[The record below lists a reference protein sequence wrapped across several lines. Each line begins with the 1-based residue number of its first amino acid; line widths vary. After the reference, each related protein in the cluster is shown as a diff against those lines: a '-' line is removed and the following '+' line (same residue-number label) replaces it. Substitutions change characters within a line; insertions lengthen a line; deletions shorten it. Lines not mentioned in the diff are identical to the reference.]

1 MIVYNNTNL
10 RIKTPV
16 LRWITS
22 LFLLLLSATTMLFAE
37 SVEGVGYGL
46 TKDAAIEQAKR
57 DAVEVGL
64 GVYISSETVV
74 TATTLKDNIYS
85 KAQGFVKTFKVIRK
99 KKDPDGN
106 WEVTIKA
113 EITSILDQVMQD
125 EAALQTLLN
134 SMNRP
139 RIIFLIREEN
149 LIDNTPTD
157 FAETK
162 LLSMFYDRGF
172 DVVDRQLVQALK
184 GKPDYEDAL
193 SGDVAAS
200 AKVAGQ
206 LGADVIVIGTAK
218 ISSGGSFK
226 AGQFTMHSGQANL
239 NGKIVRADTGV
250 ILAVVPNAHGKKPHI
265 SPSTSGVNAANAAA
279 EKLGADI
286 IRQLIEKWS
295 TQQSNYIKAFIV
307 LKNADFMSYTTFES
321 FLKAQTV
328 SGVRNAYAKSL
339 NEGVAEYEVEFEGK
353 AMDLA
358 MGLSKTAP
366 DGLNF
371 KVTGITGNRITA
383 EVVP

>member
-226 AGQFTMHSGQANL
+226 AGPFTMRTISGPSAMASRWV
-239 NGKIVRADTGV
+239 GIRP
-250 ILAVVPNAHGKKPHI
+250 VVPRFP
-265 SPSTSGVNAANAAA
+265 P
-279 EKLGADI
+279 
-286 IRQLIEKWS
+286 
-295 TQQSNYIKAFIV
+295 
-307 LKNADFMSYTTFES
+307 
-321 FLKAQTV
+321 
-328 SGVRNAYAKSL
+328 
-339 NEGVAEYEVEFEGK
+339 
-353 AMDLA
+353 
-358 MGLSKTAP
+358 
-366 DGLNF
+366 
-371 KVTGITGNRITA
+371 
-383 EVVP
+383 

>member
-1 MIVYNNTNL
+1 M
-10 RIKTPV
+10 
-16 LRWITS
+16 
-22 LFLLLLSATTMLFAE
+22 
-37 SVEGVGYGL
+37 EGVGYGL

-85 KAQGFVKTFKVIRK
+85 KAQGFVKTFEVIRK

-200 AKVAGQ
+200 AKVASQ

-226 AGQFTMHSGQANL
+226 AGPFTMHSGQANL

-286 IRQLIEKWS
+286 IRQLVEKWS

-339 NEGVAEYEVEFEGK
+339 NEAVAEYEVEFEGK

-358 MGLSKTAP
+358 RGLSKTAP

>member
-1 MIVYNNTNL
+1 M
-10 RIKTPV
+10 
-16 LRWITS
+16 
-22 LFLLLLSATTMLFAE
+22 
-37 SVEGVGYGL
+37 EGTGYGL

-64 GVYISSETVV
+64 GVYISSETIV

-85 KAQGFVKTFKVIRK
+85 KAQGFVKTFEVIRK
-99 KKDPDGN
+99 KKGPDGN

-113 EITSILDQVMQD
+113 DVTSILDQVMQD
-125 EAALQTLLN
+125 DAALQTLLN

-149 LIDNTPTD
+149 LIDDTPTD

-162 LLSMFYDRGF
+162 LLSMFYDKGF

-184 GKPDYEDAL
+184 GRPDYEDAL
-193 SGDVAAS
+193 SGNVSAA
-200 AKVAGQ
+200 AKVASQ

-218 ISSGGSFK
+218 ISSGGTIN
-226 AGQFTMHSGQANL
+226 AGKFTMHSGQANL
-239 NGKIVRADTGV
+239 NGKIVRADTGE
-250 ILAVVPNAHGKKPHI
+250 ILAVVADAHGKKPHI
-265 SPSTSGVNAANAAA
+265 SPSTAGVNATNAAA
-279 EKLGADI
+279 EELGTEI

-295 TQQSNYIKAFIV
+295 TQQSNFIKAFII
-307 LKNADFMSYTTFES
+307 LKNADFMSYTTFGS
-321 FLKAQTV
+321 FLEAQTV
-328 SGVRNAYAKSL
+328 SGIRNAYAKSL